1 MLAASFLW
9 QKGGEKLWKHL
20 YSHGRPCNVSGVLH
34 RDDTVPSDSSR
45 KLRRR
50 LLPSNHLYC
59 CAVSPHCGYN
69 ISSASSWGDNDEK
82 QFVRALHN
90 RQPKAFNLYIRTSSQ
105 TKHTDGLCLTRS
117 LIGLK
122 QSSNVNQPIRISRY
136 QNSLSVESHTS
147 CRRSKVYSRFTL
159 GFLVTAVNANN
170 EYPPN
175 NNSLLLLT
183 TFVNV
188 RIIKIQRR
196 FWYIDIKSCAGCLKT
211 HKYLIYQ
218 QIQA

>member
-45 KLRRR
+45 KLRCR

-59 CAVSPHCGYN
+59 CAVSPHRGYN

-90 RQPKAFNLYIRTSSQ
+90 RQPKALNLYIPTSSQ

-122 QSSNVNQPIRISRY
+122 QSSNFNQPIRISRY

-147 CRRSKVYSRFTL
+147 CHRSKVYSRFAL
-159 GFLVTAVNANN
+159 GFLSDGC
-170 EYPPN
+170 EY
-175 NNSLLLLT
+175 
-183 TFVNV
+183 
-188 RIIKIQRR
+188 K
-196 FWYIDIKSCAGCLKT
+196 
-211 HKYLIYQ
+211 
-218 QIQA
+218 